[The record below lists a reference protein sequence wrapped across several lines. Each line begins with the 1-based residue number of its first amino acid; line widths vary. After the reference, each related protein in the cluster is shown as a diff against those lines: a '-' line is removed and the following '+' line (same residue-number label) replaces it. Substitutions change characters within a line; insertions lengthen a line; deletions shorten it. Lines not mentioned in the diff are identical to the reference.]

1 MRRLRSACGLY
12 ITVLGNAAK
21 VLQIGLSYKID
32 YTFKDLTYH
41 YIFSHTQLGF
51 AMSVACG

>member
-1 MRRLRSACGLY
+1 MDCILLSL
-12 ITVLGNAAK
+12 VMQPN
-21 VLQIGLSYKID
+21 VLQIGLSYKMD